1 MADAGVPL
9 VLERPREAAHGDMST
24 PVAMALAKTL
34 RKNPLEIAET
44 IAAKIKLPSDIV
56 SSVEVIKPGFINFRF
71 ADAAL
76 RQGLL
81 TVISSGDGYGSSGIG
96 RGSPHLIEYV
106 SANPT
111 GPLVIVSARAAAVG
125 SAIVNLLNFAGF
137 EAKSEYYV
145 NDHGGQVTAL
155 GESFKY
161 RLRERCGLLE
171 PGEEIGAYPGEY
183 LKAMAEK
190 TPEPLC
196 R

>member
-1 MADAGVPL
+1 MIIRDSIRRSLEDGLRSLDMTDAGVPL

-81 TVISSGDGYGSSGIG
+81 TVISSGDGYGSAGIG
-96 RGSPHLIEYV
+96 
-106 SANPT
+106 
-111 GPLVIVSARAAAVG
+111 
-125 SAIVNLLNFAGF
+125 
-137 EAKSEYYV
+137 
-145 NDHGGQVTAL
+145 
-155 GESFKY
+155 
-161 RLRERCGLLE
+161 
-171 PGEEIGAYPGEY
+171 
-183 LKAMAEK
+183 
-190 TPEPLC
+190 
-196 R
+196 